1 MAPSPQY
8 QCEKDDLIEHINL
21 REPLFVKPEVGL
33 LEMLGIFQEGQCHM
47 AVVTHDPSCAAD
59 HLRRLE
65 EPPAHACI
73 LGTCLYF
80 LG

>member
-1 MAPSPQY
+1 MV
-8 QCEKDDLIEHINL
+8 EHINL

-73 LGTCLYF
+73 LGTLYLQCFF
-80 LG
+80 LL